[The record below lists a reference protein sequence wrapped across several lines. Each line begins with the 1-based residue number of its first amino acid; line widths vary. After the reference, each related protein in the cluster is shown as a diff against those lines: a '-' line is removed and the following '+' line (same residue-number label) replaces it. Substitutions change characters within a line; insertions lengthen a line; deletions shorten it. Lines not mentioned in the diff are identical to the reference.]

1 MLGRS
6 MSESLHPDKR
16 MDSPAEE
23 EDKFVLFGPGSDQIP
38 SKLSDSS
45 STVVAPPTNT
55 NSGSSGVQSSQQ
67 PKASSTV
74 VTRAATGISAGT
86 GAAVEQHVELYE
98 TVGEMFSAMLNSL
111 IGKVVKPKPDS
122 THVGPIE
129 LFETPGEM
137 FVATLESL
145 QSKISRID
153 PTVLTAVVGLA
164 VYALFFRRGRRATV
178 VLERRESIHV
188 ERLTHE

>member
-1 MLGRS
+1 
-6 MSESLHPDKR
+6 
-16 MDSPAEE
+16 
-23 EDKFVLFGPGSDQIP
+23 
-38 SKLSDSS
+38 
-45 STVVAPPTNT
+45 
-55 NSGSSGVQSSQQ
+55 
-67 PKASSTV
+67 
-74 VTRAATGISAGT
+74 
-86 GAAVEQHVELYE
+86 
-98 TVGEMFSAMLNSL
+98 MLNSL